1 MNYCLYLLL
10 ALFWSGSFLAI
21 KLSLT
26 HLPPGM
32 AALLRVLI
40 GQIVLTTVFFAMR
53 QRLRLPFSSA
63 WRLWVIGIFSQ
74 GLPFFLLFWGECS
87 VAPALASILNS
98 TVCAWTFLFSI
109 LIFRDFAH
117 ITWKKMTGLILGIS
131 GILVILL
138 PLLIQRHDI
147 NKVEG
152 VLTITGMAMS
162 YAFGG
167 LINQRF
173 MTSDHKAPF
182 KASLWHQHW
191 GSLIFL
197 IIVTRMIEPWPTL
210 MPALSDPTSLLALL
224 YLGIFSTAIAWLIYN
239 HLIRDWG
246 AVRASTCLLLI
257 PLLAILWDYLFLH
270 ATPHWYEIVGV
281 IFTLV
286 GVSLIQFS
294 KKRKIKNVL
303 R

>member
-10 ALFWSGSFLAI
+10 AFFWSGSFLAI
-21 KLSLT
+21 KISLT
-26 HLPPGM
+26 HLPPEM

-40 GQIVLTTVFFAMR
+40 AQIVLTTVFCVMR

-131 GILVILL
+131 GVLVIFL
-138 PLLIQRHDI
+138 PLLIQGHDV
-147 NKVEG
+147 NKIQG
-152 VLTITGMAMS
+152 VLAITGMAMS
-162 YAFGG
+162 YAMGG

-173 MTSDHKAPF
+173 MASHHKAPF

-191 GSLIFL
+191 GSLVFL
-197 IIVTRMIEPWPTL
+197 IIVTRSLAPWPSLTS
-210 MPALSDPTSLLALL
+210 ALTDPSSVLALL

-270 ATPHWYEIVGV
+270 ALPHAYEIAGV
-281 IFTLV
+281 ILTLG

-294 KKRKIKNVL
+294 KKRMIKTVL
-303 R
+303 K